1 MIPGAGRESL
11 VVSGKS
17 GDQESVDMDHH
28 HREYFNRI
36 TNEAQMKATVNNDDI
51 FWGAE
56 VDRNNK

>member
-1 MIPGAGRESL
+1 MGNGQGSL

-17 GDQESVDMDHH
+17 GDQESVDMNRH

-51 FWGAE
+51 LWCAE
-56 VDRNNK
+56 IDPNNK